1 MSNNIPRFSP
11 LFLILASLFITLLLI
26 SNITAGKLALFF
38 GITLPAAVLLFPL
51 TYIFGDVLTEV
62 YGFYRTRL
70 VIWIGLGANLVMV
83 LAFMITLAL
92 PYPDFWNGQ
101 EAYATVLGLTP
112 RLVGASLAA
121 YLMGGFSNAMVL
133 SRLKIKTE
141 GRRLWMR
148 TIGSTIVGEGI
159 DTVIF
164 ISIAFGGSMP
174 WSGLAGMILAQYL
187 WKVAYEVGVTPLT
200 YLVVRWVK
208 GREQIDVYDIDVNYN
223 PFDLRVE
230 NGRI

>member
-92 PYPDFWNGQ
+92 PYPDFWN
-101 EAYATVLGLTP
+101 ARGLCNCSGFNSP
-112 RLVGASLAA
+112 VGRR
-121 YLMGGFSNAMVL
+121 FF
-133 SRLKIKTE
+133 SRLSD
-141 GRRLWMR
+141 GGVLQCN
-148 TIGSTIVGEGI
+148 G
-159 DTVIF
+159 F
-164 ISIAFGGSMP
+164 I
-174 WSGLAGMILAQYL
+174 
-187 WKVAYEVGVTPLT
+187 
-200 YLVVRWVK
+200 
-208 GREQIDVYDIDVNYN
+208 QIED
-223 PFDLRVE
+223 
-230 NGRI
+230 